1 MKVKLIT
8 DAGYQ
13 DCDIVGHVY
22 EAVLQ
27 PWGVSI
33 LGSLLSEHSTDTSWC
48 SDAGYAFKHD
58 SYEVVEEKHEKPT
71 KKSKR

>member
-1 MKVKLIT
+1 MKVKLIN

-13 DCDIVGHVY
+13 DDDIVGHVY
-22 EAVLQ
+22 EAILQ

-33 LGSLLSEHSTDTSWC
+33 LGSLLSVHSKDTLWVNGA
-48 SDAGYAFKHD
+48 DYAFR
-58 SYEVVEEKHEKPT
+58 SSAYEVVEEKHEKPT